1 MTRVKERGM
10 GAIEA
15 DFQVAI
21 LMNDIEEAKKVSDE
35 LREIGIFAH
44 YYHSLDDLWL
54 SLNTTTPDLCI
65 VDVKLMS
72 LGTLLFKG
80 HPKVKSNQL
89 KYCFYY
95 KESTKMLLNS
105 TYGLKHYGLIRA
117 EISLSDQLKSV
128 LRRRNDELRLIDER
142 AELQA
147 RLERLKLRS
156 KRLSEVHEADSL
168 KQSQHEQALDLIKN
182 FGSVSSPNEFMT
194 RVISMFESWEA
205 CSKFGIYHLNKTGQK
220 LVSPKVQNTKYKIF
234 PDLWLATE
242 CSEGINEYA
251 RSMAFDVTFGLIE
264 GDITSISVRGNKS
277 NPDIIILAEFAKSNL
292 EHFEWKLLE
301 TKLESEYR
309 SSLINFYKRE
319 SEDLYTENVFRT
331 FTRMD
336 DIQFHQVEA
345 EQRFVLVDFSR
356 LTNFLGTQL
365 DNRFHWNTFY
375 QEFTS
380 ELAELL
386 SSKFKVS
393 NLSFDKFIVSLD
405 KKNLDLEFQKL
416 KAFTEDFETWRY
428 FEDTKVM
435 FANDMAPKLKFIN
448 PSSINTIRL
457 SADHFAEVMAPRL
470 GGEKIHRTSP
480 LEL

>member
-1 MTRVKERGM
+1 MSAVS
-10 GAIEA
+10 A

-21 LMNDIEEAKKVSDE
+21 LMNDITEAKKVSDE

-65 VDVKLMS
+65 VDVKMMS
-72 LGTLLFKG
+72 LGTLLFKT

-105 TYGLKHYGLIRA
+105 TYGLNHYGLIRA
-117 EISLSDQLKSV
+117 EISISDQLKSV
-128 LRRRNDELRLIDER
+128 LKRRNDELRLFGER
-142 AELQA
+142 AELET

-156 KRLSEVHEADSL
+156 KRLSEVHEKDSQ
-168 KQSQHEQALDLIKN
+168 KQTQHEQALELIKN
-182 FGSVSSPNEFMT
+182 FGSVSSPNEFMN
-194 RVISMFESWEA
+194 RVISMFENWDA
-205 CSKFGIYHLNKTGQK
+205 CAKFGIYHLNKTGQK
-220 LVSPKVQNTKYKIF
+220 LISPKVQNTKYQIF
-234 PDLWLATE
+234 PDLWLASE
-242 CSEGINEYA
+242 CSDGVNEYA

-264 GDITSISVRGNKS
+264 GDITSITVNGNKT
-277 NPDIIILAEFAKSNL
+277 NPDIIILADFSISNL

-319 SEDLYTENVFRT
+319 SESTFTENIFST
-331 FTRMD
+331 FDRMD
-336 DIQFHQVEA
+336 NIQFHHVEA
-345 EQRFVLVDFSR
+345 EHRFVLVDFSK
-356 LTNFLGTQL
+356 LTQFLGTQV
-365 DNRFHWNTFY
+365 DNRFHWSTFY
-375 QEFTS
+375 KELTS

-386 SSKFKVS
+386 NSNFKVS
-393 NLSFDKFIVSLD
+393 GLSFDKFIVSLD

-416 KAFTEDFETWRY
+416 KAFADDFESWRY
-428 FEDTKVM
+428 FEDTTVM
-435 FANDMAPKLKFIN
+435 FANDLTPKVKFIN

-457 SADHFAEVMAPRL
+457 SSDHFAEVMAPSL
-470 GGEKIHRTSP
+470 TGEKVNREP
-480 LEL
+480 RLEL